1 MMEYVSKS
9 DNAYIL
15 IKICNL
21 LDLNAINHVKAAIK
35 NIILELFGLSM
46 LLKAK
51 YTILKIIDN
60 NMFFILQTEVRFLS
74 LFLYVIQPNNTK
86 KYEFNLKVLKIS
98 NFLSNLTYLSNNI
111 LKIENH

>member
-1 MMEYVSKS
+1 MEYVSKS

-21 LDLNAINHVKAAIK
+21 LDFNAVNRVKTAIK

-51 YTILKIIDN
+51 YNILKILDDN
-60 NMFFILQTEVRFLS
+60 TFFILQTDIRFLS
-74 LFLYVIQPNNTK
+74 LFLYIIQPNNTK
-86 KYEFNLKVLKIS
+86 KYEFHLKVLKIS
-98 NFLSNLTYLSNNI
+98 NFLSNLTYLSNHI
-111 LKIENH
+111 FKIESQ